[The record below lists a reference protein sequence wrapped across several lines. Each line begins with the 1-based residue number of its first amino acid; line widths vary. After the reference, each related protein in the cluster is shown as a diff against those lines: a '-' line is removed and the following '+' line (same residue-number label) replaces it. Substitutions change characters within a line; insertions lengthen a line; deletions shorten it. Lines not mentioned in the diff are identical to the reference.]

1 MAVIVTCIITSMYFR
16 FGFLRLARNKIQLPA
31 NVGSFSF
38 LSVFNPRLFLTP
50 FLVLAR
56 VPSLTTITFVSIG
69 FAAVQGS
76 LFTFFTTYLTDSLGF
91 SLAVAGMLYAT
102 LQFSSFAGRIVMGVV
117 ADLIGSPRVLIMI
130 LDFFRH

>member
-1 MAVIVTCIITSMYFR
+1 M
-16 FGFLRLARNKIQLPA
+16 
-31 NVGSFSF
+31 
-38 LSVFNPRLFLTP
+38 
-50 FLVLAR
+50 LAR

-76 LFTFFTTYLTDSLGF
+76 LFTVFTTYLTDSLGF

-130 LDFFRH
+130 LGFLSLIHI